1 MNQYY
6 TCLNFIRDSLKDAPF
21 INTITQGTDII
32 DNVKKNIFP
41 LAHINITSASAPAQS
56 NTFTFEIAV
65 LDIRNV
71 SKVKS
76 NDKFLGN
83 DNEIDNLNTCHAIIN
98 YAITKMQ
105 LNRNEHDIEIES
117 VSDLSPLLLEFTN
130 MLDGWKVD
138 LTLSIPNNLMSVC
151 CED

>member
-1 MNQYY
+1 V
-6 TCLNFIRDSLKDAPF
+6 
-21 INTITQGTDII
+21 NTITQGTDII

-41 LAHINITSASAPAQS
+41 LAHINILNASAPGQS

-76 NDKFLGN
+76 NNKFLGN

-98 YAITKMQ
+98 YALTKMQ
-105 LNRNEHDIEIES
+105 LERNEFDIEIEN
-117 VSDLSPLLLEFTN
+117 VSDLTPILLEFTN

-138 LTLSIPNNLMSVC
+138 LTLSIPNNAMSIC

>member
-1 MNQYY
+1 M
-6 TCLNFIRDSLKDAPF
+6 
-21 INTITQGTDII
+21 NTITQGTDII

-41 LAHINITSASAPAQS
+41 LAHINILNASAPGQS

-76 NDKFLGN
+76 NNKFLGN

-98 YAITKMQ
+98 YALTKMQ
-105 LNRNEHDIEIES
+105 LSRNQFDIEIEN
-117 VSDLSPLLLEFTN
+117 VSDLTPILLEFTN

-138 LTLSIPNNLMSVC
+138 LTLSIPNNAMSVC

>member
-6 TCLNFIRDSLKDAPF
+6 TCLNFIRESLTGAPF
-21 INTITQGTDII
+21 INTITQ
-32 DNVKKNIFP
+32 NIFP
-41 LAHINITSASAPAQS
+41 LAHINILNASAPGQS

-76 NDKFLGN
+76 TDKFLGN

-98 YAITKMQ
+98 YALTKMQ
-105 LNRNEHDIEIES
+105 LSRNEHDIEVENI
-117 VSDLSPLLLEFTN
+117 SDLSPLLMDFTN
-130 MLDGWKVD
+130 MLDGWKCEI
-138 LTLSIPNNLMSVC
+138 TLSIPNNEMMVC
-151 CED
+151 CEE

>member
-1 MNQYY
+1 V
-6 TCLNFIRDSLKDAPF
+6 
-21 INTITQGTDII
+21 NTITQGTDII

-41 LAHINITSASAPAQS
+41 LAHINILNASAPGQN

-76 NDKFLGN
+76 NNKFLGN

-98 YAITKMQ
+98 YALTKMQ
-105 LNRNEHDIEIES
+105 LERNEFDIEIETIS
-117 VSDLSPLLLEFTN
+117 ELSPILLEFTN
-130 MLDGWKVD
+130 MLDGWKVN
-138 LTLSIPNNLMSVC
+138 LTLSIPNNAMSVC

>member
-1 MNQYY
+1 V
-6 TCLNFIRDSLKDAPF
+6 
-21 INTITQGTDII
+21 NTITQGTDII

-41 LAHINITSASAPAQS
+41 LAHINILNASAPGQS

-76 NDKFLGN
+76 NNKFLGN

-105 LNRNEHDIEIES
+105 LSRNQFDIEIENI
-117 VSDLSPLLLEFTN
+117 SDLTPILLEFTN

-138 LTLSIPNNLMSVC
+138 LTLSIPNNAMSIC

>member
-1 MNQYY
+1 V
-6 TCLNFIRDSLKDAPF
+6 
-21 INTITQGTDII
+21 NTITQGTDII

-41 LAHINITSASAPAQS
+41 LAHINILNASAPGQS

-98 YAITKMQ
+98 YALTKMQ
-105 LNRNEHDIEIES
+105 LERNAFDIEIETIS
-117 VSDLSPLLLEFTN
+117 ELSPILLEFTN
-130 MLDGWKVD
+130 MLDGWKVN

>member
-1 MNQYY
+1 M
-6 TCLNFIRDSLKDAPF
+6 
-21 INTITQGTDII
+21 NTITQGTDII

-41 LAHINITSASAPAQS
+41 LAHINILNASAPGQS

-76 NDKFLGN
+76 NNKFLGN

-98 YAITKMQ
+98 YALTKMQ
-105 LNRNEHDIEIES
+105 LTRNEFDIEIEN
-117 VSDLSPLLLEFTN
+117 VSDLTPILLEFTN

-138 LTLSIPNNLMSVC
+138 LTLSIPNNAMSVC

>member
-6 TCLNFIRDSLKDAPF
+6 TCLNFIRDSIKGAPF
-21 INTITQGTDII
+21 VNTITQGTDII

-41 LAHINITSASAPAQS
+41 LAHINILNASAPSQS

-76 NDKFLGN
+76 NNISENLSDKKVRKARK
-83 DNEIDNLNTCHAIIN
+83 EEKRQK
-98 YAITKMQ
+98 YANK
-105 LNRNEHDIEIES
+105 
-117 VSDLSPLLLEFTN
+117 
-130 MLDGWKVD
+130 
-138 LTLSIPNNLMSVC
+138 
-151 CED
+151 

>member
-1 MNQYY
+1 M
-6 TCLNFIRDSLKDAPF
+6 
-21 INTITQGTDII
+21 NTITQGTDII

-41 LAHINITSASAPAQS
+41 LAHINILNASAPGQS

-76 NDKFLGN
+76 NNKFLGN

-98 YAITKMQ
+98 YALTKMQ
-105 LNRNEHDIEIES
+105 LTRNEFDIEIENI
-117 VSDLSPLLLEFTN
+117 SDLTPILLEFTN

-138 LTLSIPNNLMSVC
+138 LTLSIPNNAMSIC

>member
-1 MNQYY
+1 V
-6 TCLNFIRDSLKDAPF
+6 
-21 INTITQGTDII
+21 NTITQGTDII

-41 LAHINITSASAPAQS
+41 LAHINILNASAPGQS

-76 NDKFLGN
+76 NNKFLGN

-98 YAITKMQ
+98 YALTKMQ
-105 LNRNEHDIEIES
+105 LARNEFDIEIETIS
-117 VSDLSPLLLEFTN
+117 ELSPILLEFTN
-130 MLDGWKVD
+130 MLDGWKVN
-138 LTLSIPNNLMSVC
+138 LTLSIPNNAMSIC

>member
-1 MNQYY
+1 V
-6 TCLNFIRDSLKDAPF
+6 
-21 INTITQGTDII
+21 NTITQGTDII

-41 LAHINITSASAPAQS
+41 LAHINILNASAPGQS

-76 NDKFLGN
+76 NNKFLGN

-105 LNRNEHDIEIES
+105 LTRNEFDIEIEN
-117 VSDLSPLLLEFTN
+117 VSDLTPILLEFTN
-130 MLDGWKVD
+130 MLDGWNVD
-138 LTLSIPNNLMSVC
+138 LTLSITNNGMIVC
-151 CED
+151 FED

>member
-21 INTITQGTDII
+21 INTITQGTYII

-76 NDKFLGN
+76 NNKFLGN

-105 LNRNEHDIEIES
+105 LNRNEFDIEIEN
-117 VSDLSPLLLEFTN
+117 VSDLSPILLEFTN

-138 LTLSIPNNLMSVC
+138 LTLSIPNNEMSIC

>member
-1 MNQYY
+1 M
-6 TCLNFIRDSLKDAPF
+6 
-21 INTITQGTDII
+21 
-32 DNVKKNIFP
+32 
-41 LAHINITSASAPAQS
+41 
-56 NTFTFEIAV
+56 

-105 LNRNEHDIEIES
+105 LNRNEFDIEIEN
-117 VSDLSPLLLEFTN
+117 VSDLSPILLEFTN

-138 LTLSIPNNLMSVC
+138 LTLSIPNNEMSIC

>member
-6 TCLNFIRDSLKDAPF
+6 TCLNFIRESLTGAPF

-41 LAHINITSASAPAQS
+41 LAHINILNASAPGQS

-65 LDIRNV
+65 LDIRNI

-76 NDKFLGN
+76 TDKFLGN

-98 YAITKMQ
+98 YALTKMQ
-105 LNRNEHDIEIES
+105 LSRNEHDIEVENI
-117 VSDLSPLLLEFTN
+117 SDLSPLLMDFTN
-130 MLDGWKVD
+130 MLDGWKCEI
-138 LTLSIPNNLMSVC
+138 TLSIPNNEMMVC

>member
-1 MNQYY
+1 M
-6 TCLNFIRDSLKDAPF
+6 
-21 INTITQGTDII
+21 NTITQGTDII

-41 LAHINITSASAPAQS
+41 LAHINILNASAPGQS

-76 NDKFLGN
+76 NNKFLGN

-105 LNRNEHDIEIES
+105 LTRNEFDIEIEN
-117 VSDLSPLLLEFTN
+117 VSDLTPILLEFTN
-130 MLDGWKVD
+130 MLDGWNVD
-138 LTLSIPNNLMSVC
+138 LTLSITNNGMIVC
-151 CED
+151 FED

>member
-1 MNQYY
+1 M
-6 TCLNFIRDSLKDAPF
+6 
-21 INTITQGTDII
+21 NTITQGTDII

-41 LAHINITSASAPAQS
+41 LAHINILNASAPGQS

-76 NDKFLGN
+76 NNKFLGN

-98 YAITKMQ
+98 YALTKMQ
-105 LNRNEHDIEIES
+105 LARNEFDIEIETIS
-117 VSDLSPLLLEFTN
+117 ELSPILLEFTN
-130 MLDGWKVD
+130 MLDGWKVN
-138 LTLSIPNNLMSVC
+138 LTLSIPNNAMSIC

>member
-1 MNQYY
+1 M
-6 TCLNFIRDSLKDAPF
+6 
-21 INTITQGTDII
+21 NTITQGTDII

-41 LAHINITSASAPAQS
+41 LAHINILNASAPGQS

-76 NDKFLGN
+76 NNKFLGN

-98 YAITKMQ
+98 YALTKMQ
-105 LNRNEHDIEIES
+105 LERNQFDIEIEN
-117 VSDLSPLLLEFTN
+117 VSDLTPILLEFTN

-138 LTLSIPNNLMSVC
+138 LTLSIPNNAMSVC

>member
-1 MNQYY
+1 V
-6 TCLNFIRDSLKDAPF
+6 
-21 INTITQGTDII
+21 NTITQGTDII

-41 LAHINITSASAPAQS
+41 LAHINILNASAPGQS

-76 NDKFLGN
+76 NNKFLGN

-98 YAITKMQ
+98 YALTKMQ
-105 LNRNEHDIEIES
+105 LTRNQFDIEIEN
-117 VSDLSPLLLEFTN
+117 VSDLTPILLEFTN

-138 LTLSIPNNLMSVC
+138 LTLSIPNNAMSIC

>member
-1 MNQYY
+1 V
-6 TCLNFIRDSLKDAPF
+6 
-21 INTITQGTDII
+21 NTITQGTDII

-41 LAHINITSASAPAQS
+41 LAHINILNASAPGQS

-76 NDKFLGN
+76 NNKFLGN

-98 YAITKMQ
+98 YALTKMQ
-105 LNRNEHDIEIES
+105 LERNAFDIEIETIS
-117 VSDLSPLLLEFTN
+117 ELSPILLEFTN

-138 LTLSIPNNLMSVC
+138 LTLSIPNNAMSVC

>member
-6 TCLNFIRDSLKDAPF
+6 TCLNFIRDSIKGAPF
-21 INTITQGTDII
+21 VNTITQRTDII

-41 LAHINITSASAPAQS
+41 LAHINILNASAPSQS

-98 YAITKMQ
+98 YALTKMQ
-105 LNRNEHDIEIES
+105 LERNEFDIEIES
-117 VSDLSPLLLEFTN
+117 VSDLTPILLEFTN
-130 MLDGWKVD
+130 MLDGWKVEI
-138 LTLSIPNNLMSVC
+138 TLSIPNNLMSVC

>member
-1 MNQYY
+1 V
-6 TCLNFIRDSLKDAPF
+6 
-21 INTITQGTDII
+21 NTITQGTDII

-41 LAHINITSASAPAQS
+41 LAHINILNASAPGQS

-76 NDKFLGN
+76 NNKFLGN

-98 YAITKMQ
+98 YALTKMQ
-105 LNRNEHDIEIES
+105 LARNEFDIEIEN
-117 VSDLSPLLLEFTN
+117 VSDLTPILLEFTN

-138 LTLSIPNNLMSVC
+138 LTLSIPNNAMSVC